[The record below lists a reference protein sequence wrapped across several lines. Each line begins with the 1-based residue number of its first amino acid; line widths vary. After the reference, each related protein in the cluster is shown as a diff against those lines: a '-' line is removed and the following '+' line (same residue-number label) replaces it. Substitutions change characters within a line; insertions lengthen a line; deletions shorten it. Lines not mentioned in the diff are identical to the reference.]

1 MLLVINIQLDVEY
14 NRFEIYY
21 KKEIHTHVRKNFLCQ
36 YCTIS
41 LQNQAILGG
50 GVTII
55 RINYLTNI
63 IVFIYYSLPPY
74 IPTIKVCSTEGIG
87 STHSGCRSRT

>member
-1 MLLVINIQLDVEY
+1 MQNIIDL
-14 NRFEIYY
+14 RFTARKKYY
-21 KKEIHTHVRKNFLCQ
+21 THARKNYLCQ
-36 YCTIS
+36 YCAIS

-74 IPTIKVCSTEGIG
+74 IPTIKVCGTEGIG
-87 STHSGCRSRT
+87 STHNGCTCRT